1 MKIPSPAYVPLY
13 QFFDPSAED
22 KALFAKHAA
31 GGNGKGGMG
40 AGSEVSLEQLLKVSD
55 EPKVTKEEENTFIMQ
70 VRMGTGNAPDFHNYS
85 YSILLISM
93 HPKHSYDSH
102 FGCTCKL

>member
-1 MKIPSPAYVPLY
+1 MKTPIPSPAYSPLY

-70 VRMGTGNAPDFHNYS
+70 VRWKPEM
-85 YSILLISM
+85 LLI
-93 HPKHSYDSH
+93 
-102 FGCTCKL
+102 GVII

>member
-1 MKIPSPAYVPLY
+1 MKTPSPASSSN

-40 AGSEVSLEQLLKVSD
+40 VAAGSEVSLEQLLKVSD

-70 VRMGTGNAPDFHNYS
+70 VRWKQEMHLIAVD
-85 YSILLISM
+85 ILLS
-93 HPKHSYDSH
+93 
-102 FGCTCKL
+102 

>member
-1 MKIPSPAYVPLY
+1 MKTPSPASSSN

-40 AGSEVSLEQLLKVSD
+40 AAGSEVSLEQLLKVSD

-70 VRMGTGNAPDFHNYS
+70 VRWKPEM
-85 YSILLISM
+85 LLIGVIILCNVRIYACNVNE
-93 HPKHSYDSH
+93 KHL
-102 FGCTCKL
+102 TR